1 MAKYHVGVGV
11 SKHKH
16 KECIRNLSQDS
27 YHGVFSS
34 DVNRHG
40 FEKFSGTLRKL
51 SQNKEDFVIGIEAT
65 GSYGVTLAYFPISHR
80 YKERKPRLTALMLA
94 LWQFSSPWK
103 ITKLSLC
110 LTRRSIISESL
121 LAFVLI

>member
-1 MAKYHVGVGV
+1 LAKYHVGVGV

-40 FEKFSGTLRKL
+40 FEKFPGTLRKL
-51 SQNKEDFVIGIEAT
+51 SQNKEDFVISIEAT
-65 GSYGVTLAYFPISHR
+65 GSYGVTLAYFPISH
-80 YKERKPRLTALMLA
+80 P
-94 LWQFSSPWK
+94 P
-103 ITKLSLC
+103 C
-110 LTRRSIISESL
+110 CRR
-121 LAFVLI
+121 